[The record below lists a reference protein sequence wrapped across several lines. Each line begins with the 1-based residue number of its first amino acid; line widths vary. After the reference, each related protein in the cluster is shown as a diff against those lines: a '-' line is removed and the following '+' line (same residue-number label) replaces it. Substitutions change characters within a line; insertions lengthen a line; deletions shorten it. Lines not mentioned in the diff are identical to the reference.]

1 MVRSF
6 KNRPLSMFA
15 STWRANDATLD
26 DNSSMI
32 VKAAENMTNLS
43 TASLTPNSLSAH
55 VIANLH
61 SYPQLN
67 TLHIYGFQP
76 QEHIWKLAPVSLN
89 NLKWEIHQDWAM
101 VGPEGNA
108 WDFAQFVVN
117 IVEAT
122 CPNLKSLE
130 ISIAAMRPHPPMSP
144 VVLAER
150 SEQYRQAD
158 RSPSIKVP
166 NLQHFGFKLGYCS
179 TELIDIEAPFLNFV
193 ERHAQSLKSISIP
206 VNYHFPVKEQLDFIL
221 KVCEMLPNL
230 QNLNLISYDESRDGQ
245 LMSGYDFFNVLTA
258 ALASPKF
265 SIERFSTTNIGA
277 PFSPAIG
284 KLFGSW
290 TSLKCLRV
298 GDADNP
304 TNSPFHNDG
313 RPDFRAYRP
322 VSIYHFPALKETT
335 DSNSQALLG
344 FIKNLP
350 SSLEELYIEINGHC
364 LRCDEDT
371 DFDPVCN
378 FGTPIFDALRRL
390 HTCDIHA
397 WTSDWGG
404 GVSQIPEKGVFYRR
418 LTHMAGDNVPANK
431 IKDVWT
437 SRMGG
442 IHRDEKRNVTTECV
456 EVELDDDEGVFQ
468 GKDAEEVWCDGFEID
483 QFQQHTTTQ
492 GGSQRCR
499 PPYRH
504 NHSWP
509 FWEDKVGSYPMFRDI
524 SCFYQMGIDRLI
536 GEK

>member
-1 MVRSF
+1 
-6 KNRPLSMFA
+6 
-15 STWRANDATLD
+15 
-26 DNSSMI
+26 
-32 VKAAENMTNLS
+32 
-43 TASLTPNSLSAH
+43 
-55 VIANLH
+55 
-61 SYPQLN
+61 
-67 TLHIYGFQP
+67 
-76 QEHIWKLAPVSLN
+76 
-89 NLKWEIHQDWAM
+89 
-101 VGPEGNA
+101 
-108 WDFAQFVVN
+108 VN
-117 IVEAT
+117 VVEAT

-130 ISIAAMRPHPPMSP
+130 ISIATMRPHPPMPP
-144 VVLAER
+144 VVPAER

-206 VNYHFPVKEQLDFIL
+206 VNYGVPVKEQLDFIL

-230 QNLNLISYDESRDGQ
+230 QNLNLIGNDEGRDGQ
-245 LMSGYDFFNVLTA
+245 VMSGYDFFNVLTA

-265 SIERFSTTNIGA
+265 SIERFSTMNIGA
-277 PFSPAIG
+277 SFSPAIG

-298 GDADNP
+298 GDADYP
-304 TNSPFHNDG
+304 TNSPYGNNRHHG

-350 SSLEELYIEINGHC
+350 SSLEELYIEINGHM
-364 LRCDEDT
+364 LRCDEDS

-397 WTSDWGG
+397 WICGG
-404 GVSQIPEKGVFYRR
+404 DGSLGQIPQKGVFYRR
-418 LTHMAGDNVPANK
+418 LTNKAGDNVPANK
-431 IKDVWT
+431 IKDIWT
-437 SRMGG
+437 SRMDG
-442 IHRDEKRNVTTECV
+442 IPQYEKRNVSTECV
-456 EVELDDDEGVFQ
+456 EVELYDDEGVFQ
-468 GKDAEEVWCDGFEID
+468 GKDAEGVWCDGFE
-483 QFQQHTTTQ
+483 FQLTTTQ
-492 GGSQRCR
+492 GETQRCG
-499 PPYRH
+499 PPYIH
-504 NHSWP
+504 DHSWP
-509 FWEDKVGSYPMFRDI
+509 FWEDKIGSYPMFRDI